1 MGQYAGI
8 INQLSSRRTNN
19 DIAVVKWNFCLSFGV
34 LVRVG
39 PSTRPSTK
47 SKRRARKHAAMS
59 QKGQEKHKHVPNTL
73 THKMYPNI
81 SAFILSPVLSKT
93 LFARSKTFR
102 SPHFFLVKP
111 RFSTSRRV
119 SSKDAPV
126 AKVKRTRWARARVR
140 EIHEYLF
147 REKIDAN
154 NTYHHY
160 IRSIVLYINDD
171 FTKRRGRK
179 GASSSYFFSPAKTSF
194 SPCVSFFSIF
204 LSTRQKRQTD
214 KQKSWCFH
222 FFRNKYLLKLIYNTQ
237 SKWQVGID
245 DRLFSSARGG
255 FPGGF
260 VSSVFFVGRYWWNTH
275 TTQQRVDDFYSS
287 FIFVGGSFIS
297 SSSSSS
303 LKQCLFVYVALF
315 NKRLL

>member
-119 SSKDAPV
+119 SSKDACPV
-126 AKVKRTRWARARVR
+126 AKVKRTRWTRARVR

-171 FTKRRGRK
+171 FTKQRGRK
-179 GASSSYFFSPAKTSF
+179 GASFSLPPKRTSF
-194 SPCVSFFSIF
+194 SVHLCFKFF
-204 LSTRQKRQTD
+204 QEQKKRQTD

-222 FFRNKYLLKLIYNTQ
+222 FFRNKY
-237 SKWQVGID
+237 
-245 DRLFSSARGG
+245 
-255 FPGGF
+255 
-260 VSSVFFVGRYWWNTH
+260 
-275 TTQQRVDDFYSS
+275 
-287 FIFVGGSFIS
+287 
-297 SSSSSS
+297 
-303 LKQCLFVYVALF
+303 
-315 NKRLL
+315 

>member
-1 MGQYAGI
+1 
-8 INQLSSRRTNN
+8 
-19 DIAVVKWNFCLSFGV
+19 
-34 LVRVG
+34 
-39 PSTRPSTK
+39 
-47 SKRRARKHAAMS
+47 
-59 QKGQEKHKHVPNTL
+59 
-73 THKMYPNI
+73 MYPNI

-119 SSKDAPV
+119 SSKDARPV

-160 IRSIVLYINDD
+160 IRSIVLYINDV

-179 GASSSYFFSPAKTSF
+179 GASSFHYFSLPPKNTSF
-194 SPCVSFFSIF
+194 SPSLCQFYSIF
-204 LSTRQKRQTD
+204 LSTRQKRQTNRRAGAP
-214 KQKSWCFH
+214 SSSEI
-222 FFRNKYLLKLIYNTQ
+222 NLLKRIYNTQ

-260 VSSVFFVGRYWWNTH
+260 ASSVFFVGRYWWNTH
-275 TTQQRVDDFYSS
+275 THNTTTSGWFLFFFY
-287 FIFVGGSFIS
+287 FCRRIVYLFFFFFFFFFFFKTM
-297 SSSSSS
+297 S
-303 LKQCLFVYVALF
+303 LRFCCSL
-315 NKRLL
+315 

>member
-1 MGQYAGI
+1 
-8 INQLSSRRTNN
+8 
-19 DIAVVKWNFCLSFGV
+19 
-34 LVRVG
+34 
-39 PSTRPSTK
+39 
-47 SKRRARKHAAMS
+47 MS

-119 SSKDAPV
+119 SSKDARPV

-171 FTKRRGRK
+171 FTKQRGRK
-179 GASSSYFFSPAKTSF
+179 GASFSLPPKRTSF
-194 SPCVSFFSIF
+194 SPCPPPVSFFSF
-204 LSTRQKRQTD
+204 FSRQQTRQKRQTT
-214 KQKSWCFH
+214 KQSWCFL
-222 FFRNKYLLKLIYNTQ
+222 FFRNKLILKLIFITLNQ
-237 SKWQVGID
+237 N
-245 DRLFSSARGG
+245 
-255 FPGGF
+255 
-260 VSSVFFVGRYWWNTH
+260 GR
-275 TTQQRVDDFYSS
+275 
-287 FIFVGGSFIS
+287 
-297 SSSSSS
+297 
-303 LKQCLFVYVALF
+303 
-315 NKRLL
+315 

>member
-8 INQLSSRRTNN
+8 INPLSSRRTNN
-19 DIAVVKWNFCLSFGV
+19 ERRKEIFASFGV

-119 SSKDAPV
+119 SSKDARPV
-126 AKVKRTRWARARVR
+126 AKVKRTRWTRARVR

-171 FTKRRGRK
+171 FTKQRGRK
-179 GASSSYFFSPAKTSF
+179 GASSSYFFSPAKTLL
-194 SPCVSFFSIF
+194 SPPVCQVF
-204 LSTRQKRQTD
+204 LNKTEETDNQTELVLPLLQK
-214 KQKSWCFH
+214 
-222 FFRNKYLLKLIYNTQ
+222 
-237 SKWQVGID
+237 
-245 DRLFSSARGG
+245 
-255 FPGGF
+255 
-260 VSSVFFVGRYWWNTH
+260 
-275 TTQQRVDDFYSS
+275 
-287 FIFVGGSFIS
+287 
-297 SSSSSS
+297 
-303 LKQCLFVYVALF
+303 
-315 NKRLL
+315 

>member
-1 MGQYAGI
+1 
-8 INQLSSRRTNN
+8 
-19 DIAVVKWNFCLSFGV
+19 
-34 LVRVG
+34 
-39 PSTRPSTK
+39 
-47 SKRRARKHAAMS
+47 MS

-119 SSKDAPV
+119 SSKDARPV

-171 FTKRRGRK
+171 FTKQRGKK
-179 GASSSYFFSPAKTSF
+179 GLL
-194 SPCVSFFSIF
+194 F
-204 LSTRQKRQTD
+204 LSRQNGLLSPPPVFSRQQTRQKRQTT
-214 KQKSWCFH
+214 KQSWCFL
-222 FFRNKYLLKLIYNTQ
+222 FFRNKLILKLIFITLNQ
-237 SKWQVGID
+237 N
-245 DRLFSSARGG
+245 
-255 FPGGF
+255 
-260 VSSVFFVGRYWWNTH
+260 GR
-275 TTQQRVDDFYSS
+275 
-287 FIFVGGSFIS
+287 
-297 SSSSSS
+297 
-303 LKQCLFVYVALF
+303 
-315 NKRLL
+315 

>member
-1 MGQYAGI
+1 
-8 INQLSSRRTNN
+8 
-19 DIAVVKWNFCLSFGV
+19 
-34 LVRVG
+34 
-39 PSTRPSTK
+39 
-47 SKRRARKHAAMS
+47 
-59 QKGQEKHKHVPNTL
+59 
-73 THKMYPNI
+73 MYPNI

-119 SSKDAPV
+119 SSKDARPV
-126 AKVKRTRWARARVR
+126 ARVKRTRWARARVR

-171 FTKRRGRK
+171 FTKKEEGK
-179 GASSSYFFSPAKTSF
+179 GLL
-194 SPCVSFFSIF
+194 F
-204 LSTRQKRQTD
+204 LSRQNGLLSPPETVETT
-214 KQKSWCFH
+214 KQSWCFL
-222 FFRNKYLLKLIYNTQ
+222 FFRNKLILKLIYNTQ

-245 DRLFSSARGG
+245 DRLFSSAHYC

-260 VSSVFFVGRYWWNTH
+260 ASSVFFVGRYWWNTH
-275 TTQQRVDDFYSS
+275 TQHNNEWMI
-287 FIFVGGSFIS
+287 FILLLFLSADRL
-297 SSSSSS
+297 S
-303 LKQCLFVYVALF
+303 L
-315 NKRLL
+315 LLLLLLL

>member
-1 MGQYAGI
+1 
-8 INQLSSRRTNN
+8 
-19 DIAVVKWNFCLSFGV
+19 
-34 LVRVG
+34 
-39 PSTRPSTK
+39 
-47 SKRRARKHAAMS
+47 MS

-119 SSKDAPV
+119 SSKDARPV

-171 FTKRRGRK
+171 FSAERKERGF
-179 GASSSYFFSPAKTSF
+179 FFSPAKTD
-194 SPCVSFFSIF
+194 FF
-204 LSTRQKRQTD
+204 LP
-214 KQKSWCFH
+214 
-222 FFRNKYLLKLIYNTQ
+222 L
-237 SKWQVGID
+237 
-245 DRLFSSARGG
+245 LFSLDNKQDRRDRQPNRAGA
-255 FPGGF
+255 
-260 VSSVFFVGRYWWNTH
+260 
-275 TTQQRVDDFYSS
+275 
-287 FIFVGGSFIS
+287 S
-297 SSSSSS
+297 SSSEIN
-303 LKQCLFVYVALF
+303 LY
-315 NKRLL
+315 